1 MVSSHTCTVRWKKR
15 VQATS
20 FSASRLS
27 GSLVLWDNLISS
39 LRTQQDLSDIVH
51 LSHIVHLYTWH
62 TLVSSLRTKQD
73 LPDIVHLSHIVHL
86 YTWHTL
92 VSSLR
97 TQQDLSDIIYL
108 STCLLGIP

>member
-1 MVSSHTCTVRWKKR
+1 M
-15 VQATS
+15 QATS

-39 LRTQQDLSDIVH
+39 LHTQHDLS
-51 LSHIVHLYTWH
+51 
-62 TLVSSLRTKQD
+62 
-73 LPDIVHLSHIVHL
+73 DIVHLSHIVHL

>member
-20 FSASRLS
+20 FSAARLS
-27 GSLVLWDNLISS
+27 GSLVLWDNLINS
-39 LRTQQDLSDIVH
+39 LQTHHDLSDIVH
-51 LSHIVHLYTWH
+51 LSHIVHL
-62 TLVSSLRTKQD
+62 S
-73 LPDIVHLSHIVHL
+73 
-86 YTWHTL
+86 TWHTL